1 MNLTRRGEEIEEA
14 YYDWLTDMIS
24 GYKGHMSK
32 LLRQLYMTPFRV
44 TMLMDENRVGDGLT
58 LRYRYAIHANL
69 SNAAREMLKDIR
81 PCSILEVML
90 GLALRFEEEYVVPP
104 DGDIL
109 TGVSSTFNYMI
120 RSLCLIDFDDAH
132 YQPEIVQKILVRFM
146 DRTNWPDG
154 RGGLFYIPD
163 AQEDMRQLELWD
175 QLMRWYAYLQ
185 RCIQEGGGIL

>member
-69 SNAAREMLKDIR
+69 SNAAR
-81 PCSILEVML
+81 
-90 GLALRFEEEYVVPP
+90 
-104 DGDIL
+104 
-109 TGVSSTFNYMI
+109 
-120 RSLCLIDFDDAH
+120 
-132 YQPEIVQKILVRFM
+132 
-146 DRTNWPDG
+146 
-154 RGGLFYIPD
+154 
-163 AQEDMRQLELWD
+163 
-175 QLMRWYAYLQ
+175 
-185 RCIQEGGGIL
+185 